1 MSARVR
7 WHARWV
13 VPVAS
18 PPIEHGCVIT
28 EAERIVWV
36 GERAH
41 APAGGQ
47 DQELGDA
54 FLTPGLVNTHTH
66 LGLTMMRGLLG
77 GLSFFNWVRTLTAA
91 SATLS
96 DSENLDAAM
105 LGLAEGIAAGTT
117 TFADTAP
124 NEAAFN
130 AMRQLGVRGIAYRE
144 VFGPDPKVAE
154 KHLALLADQLDSMT
168 QRATDLVQ
176 VGVSPHAPYS
186 VSDDLF
192 AAVARLASER
202 RLPVAVHIAES
213 ADEQRLV
220 TEGEGDYANFL
231 RGRGIEVLPRG
242 SEPMAII
249 ERAQLLRRDTLLI
262 HAVRLSEGV
271 IPRIA
276 GAGCGV
282 AHCPASNAWFG
293 HGVAPL
299 AAMTKAGVQVGL
311 GSDSMAS
318 NDRMDI
324 LEEARLA
331 ALAQRSSSGRPD
343 LITAKQAFRLATL
356 GGAEALN
363 LDEQIGSLEVG
374 KQADIAAFAM
384 SPQHGPVTDPYAA
397 LVFGPRPA
405 TKRVLVAGEELF
417 RDGIVQGFDLAI
429 SDRVQA
435 TAEKLQRWRREQPSV

>member
-1 MSARVR
+1 MTARVR

-18 PPIEHGCVIT
+18 PPIEHGSVIT

-36 GERAH
+36 GERVH
-41 APAGGQ
+41 APAGGR
-47 DQELGDA
+47 DEELGDA
-54 FLTPGLVNTHTH
+54 FLTPGLVNAHTH

-77 GLSFFNWVRTLTAA
+77 GLPFFHWVRTLTAA
-91 SATLS
+91 IGTVS
-96 DSENLDAAM
+96 DADLLDAAM

-154 KHLALLADQLDSMT
+154 KHLALLADQIDSML
-168 QRATDLVQ
+168 QRATDLVH

-186 VSDDLF
+186 VSDALF
-192 AAVARLASER
+192 AAVARLAAQR
-202 RLPVAVHIAES
+202 RIPVAVHIAES

-231 RGRGIEVLPRG
+231 RGRGIDVTPRG
-242 SEPMAII
+242 SEPMAIV
-249 ERAQLLRRDTLLI
+249 ERADLLKRHTLLI
-262 HAVRLSEGV
+262 HAVRLSEGA
-271 IPRIA
+271 ISRIA
-276 GAGCGV
+276 SAGCGV

-318 NDRMDI
+318 NDRMDL

-331 ALAQRSSSGRPD
+331 AFAQRAVNGRHD

-374 KQADIAAFAM
+374 KQADMAAFAM
-384 SPQHGPVTDPYAA
+384 HPLHGPVTDPYAA
-397 LVFGPRPA
+397 LVFGPRP
-405 TKRVLVAGEELF
+405 TTTRVIVAGTELYK
-417 RDGIVQGFDLAI
+417 DGAVKGFDPAI
-429 SDRVQA
+429 PARVQA
-435 TAEKLQRWRREQPSV
+435 TAERLQRWRREQPPV